1 MDTAKAKTAADT
13 DCKNEHPRATLLTPK
28 SKIAHDRLEH
38 YLTRNQLSTPNGD
51 FFLGVTFSDGQWK
64 WDDTK
69 EAVFT
74 ESMYSI
80 FYDNFIKKLER
91 QNSITSIISQLSLSF
106 SGRKW

>member
-74 ESMYSI
+74 ESM
-80 FYDNFIKKLER
+80 
-91 QNSITSIISQLSLSF
+91 
-106 SGRKW
+106 

>member
-80 FYDNFIKKLER
+80 FMIILFKNT
-91 QNSITSIISQLSLSF
+91 QTSQSE
-106 SGRKW
+106 KC